1 MNDDDANDIS
11 AIDLF
16 RQNVKSIGSDLHDYM
31 VGYAAA
37 YNPTVPEDQQIFVPE
52 HEVGVGKASDN
63 KVRFGTCETI
73 KQVVSDTFKKVAKA
87 FGIDMEGSA
96 AMDANP
102 TISYSDPFRQPI
114 VIECPYFPV
123 QDFCIKLLNKIHYW
137 HSKHGVDV
145 AVKVGMRELTGR
157 FTTVQDYTAADEIL
171 DCFTNKRRKLIDG
184 PGGEGC
190 DKVDLYDQLIQRYE
204 AFRAQLLAQH
214 RENLELSYKE
224 LEDVILTHQDDIVR
238 VLDSDKKDV

>member
-11 AIDLF
+11 ALDLF
-16 RQNVKSIGSDLHDYM
+16 RQNVKSIGSDLQDYM

-52 HEVGVGKASDN
+52 HD
-63 KVRFGTCETI
+63 
-73 KQVVSDTFKKVAKA
+73 D
-87 FGIDMEGSA
+87 
-96 AMDANP
+96 
-102 TISYSDPFRQPI
+102 SDPFRQPI
-114 VIECPYFPV
+114 VIECSYFPV

-137 HSKHGVDV
+137 HSKNGVDV

-171 DCFTNKRRKLIDG
+171 DYFTEKRKKLIDG